1 MGNFFSDAD
10 IPKLSENQAKFCEE
24 DLTEKDLYNYL
35 KCTQKGKYRGNDG
48 LTKKFYFTQRM
59 LIIQPFSYRIL
70 FL

>member
-1 MGNFFSDAD
+1 MGNFFSGAD

-48 LTKKFYFTQRM
+48 LTKKFYFT
-59 LIIQPFSYRIL
+59 
-70 FL
+70 